1 MQGFLVTGSIPDL
14 KSCILLVLKSLQ
26 WIPQVTRN
34 PCTIRTSF
42 KQGTMFSRCF
52 LLRRALADKLQRWG
66 GCASPG
72 CARMTQTWRSGS
84 RMRRQQGCAAAMAGR
99 TAHAPMLPQNA
110 RLTLGHAAH
119 TRRPVPERRG
129 PTERSC
135 VWTAWRRGR
144 RSAEATAQHS
154 EDTGAHDN
162 HKHVNTRAPS
172 LDVLLYHPN
181 GGQTAA
187 GQNT

>member
-1 MQGFLVTGSIPDL
+1 
-14 KSCILLVLKSLQ
+14 
-26 WIPQVTRN
+26 
-34 PCTIRTSF
+34 
-42 KQGTMFSRCF
+42 MFSRCF

-66 GCASPG
+66 GGASPG
-72 CARMTQTWRSGS
+72 CARMTQTRRSGS
-84 RMRRQQGCAAAMAGR
+84 HMRSQHGCAAAMAGR

-110 RLTLGHAAH
+110 WLTLGHAAH

-172 LDVLLYHPN
+172 LDVPLYHPN

-187 GQNT
+187 GQNA